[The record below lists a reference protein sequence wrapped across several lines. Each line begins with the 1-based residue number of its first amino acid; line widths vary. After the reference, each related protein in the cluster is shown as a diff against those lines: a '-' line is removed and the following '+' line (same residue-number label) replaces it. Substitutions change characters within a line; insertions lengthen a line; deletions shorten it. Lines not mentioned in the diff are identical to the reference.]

1 MEFYFLCLAA
11 ITSLL
16 SLFIYRE
23 NNFLRA
29 SYKKLLSQKK
39 QSEIVTGQIAEKLV
53 PFTDRFPYDP
63 QEAQFL
69 GNPIDFI
76 VFEKDKITLVEVKS
90 GRSRLTKKQRDIKAL
105 VEKGKVEFN
114 EIRIK

>member
-1 MEFYFLCLAA
+1 MDVYFLCSAA
-11 ITSLL
+11 IALSLC
-16 SLFIYRE
+16 LFIYRE
-23 NNFLRA
+23 NNTLRA

-39 QSEIVTGQIAEKLV
+39 QSEIVLGQITEKLV
-53 PFTDRFPYDP
+53 PFTDHFPYNP

-90 GRSRLTKKQRDIKAL
+90 GRSRLTKKQRDIKDL
-105 VEKGKVEFN
+105 VKKGKVEFN